1 METKPINNIMKNTI
15 LLLQLFL
22 FATLSVQSETIQVT
36 AQNFSYSPA
45 NITINVGDTVVWTNN
60 QGNHDVNGT
69 INSITGDPFNNP
81 EDFDSPSTNVVGAV
95 IYTHVFTSAGEYNYD
110 CSVGSHATN
119 GMVGTINVIPS
130 TVFDIIAESSAHDT
144 LEIAII
150 QADLVGALS
159 GDGPFTVFAPTDAA
173 FAAVDPM
180 LFQAILA
187 SNDLLAPI
195 LLHHVHGEGTVLST
209 DLMDGM
215 MVSTLNEDE
224 LTITQ
229 VNDSTFKVDD
239 ATIIIADII
248 ADNGVVHVIDVV
260 LIPSLPEVITVVDIV
275 VSSPDHNTLE
285 TALIAA
291 DLIETLSGDGPFTV
305 FAPTDAAFDALPVGT
320 LDALLA
326 DIPALT
332 ILLKHHVFGGSLEDT
347 DLTDGLS
354 ILTLNEDN
362 LTVAN
367 NGTSIMIDD
376 AMVTLSVNQADNGI
390 VHILDAVLTLEEPT
404 SIDNLLLESNVV
416 YMHTINL
423 LGEKVERESNDKVLI
438 DIYSNGTVIKRYNS
452 NK

>member
-1 METKPINNIMKNTI
+1 M
-15 LLLQLFL
+15 
-22 FATLSVQSETIQVT
+22 
-36 AQNFSYSPA
+36 
-45 NITINVGDTVVWTNN
+45 
-60 QGNHDVNGT
+60 
-69 INSITGDPFNNP
+69 
-81 EDFDSPSTNVVGAV
+81 
-95 IYTHVFTSAGEYNYD
+95 
-110 CSVGSHATN
+110 
-119 GMVGTINVIPS
+119 
-130 TVFDIIAESSAHDT
+130 
-144 LEIAII
+144 
-150 QADLVGALS
+150 
-159 GDGPFTVFAPTDAA
+159 
-173 FAAVDPM
+173 
-180 LFQAILA
+180 FQAILA
-187 SNDLLAPI
+187 SNDILTPI
-195 LLHHVHGEGTVLST
+195 LLHHVHGEGTVLSS

-215 MVSTLNEDE
+215 MVSTLNNDQ

-248 ADNGVVHVIDVV
+248 AENGVVHVIDVV
-260 LIPSLPEVITVVDIV
+260 LVPSPPEDITVVDIV
-275 VSSPDHNTLE
+275 VNSPDHNTLE

-291 DLIETLSGDGPFTV
+291 DLIETLSGEGPFTV
-305 FAPTDAAFDALPVGT
+305 FAPTDAAFDALPAGT

-326 DIPALT
+326 DVPALT
-332 ILLKHHVFGGSLEDT
+332 ILLTHHVYGGSLEDT

-354 ILTLNEDN
+354 ILTLNDDN

-367 NGTSIMIDD
+367 DGTSIMIDD

-390 VHILDAVLTLEEPT
+390 VHIIDAVLTLEEPT

>member
-1 METKPINNIMKNTI
+1 
-15 LLLQLFL
+15 
-22 FATLSVQSETIQVT
+22 
-36 AQNFSYSPA
+36 
-45 NITINVGDTVVWTNN
+45 
-60 QGNHDVNGT
+60 
-69 INSITGDPFNNP
+69 
-81 EDFDSPSTNVVGAV
+81 
-95 IYTHVFTSAGEYNYD
+95 
-110 CSVGSHATN
+110 
-119 GMVGTINVIPS
+119 
-130 TVFDIIAESSAHDT
+130 
-144 LEIAII
+144 
-150 QADLVGALS
+150 
-159 GDGPFTVFAPTDAA
+159 
-173 FAAVDPM
+173 
-180 LFQAILA
+180 
-187 SNDLLAPI
+187 
-195 LLHHVHGEGTVLST
+195 
-209 DLMDGM
+209 
-215 MVSTLNEDE
+215 
-224 LTITQ
+224 
-229 VNDSTFKVDD
+229 FKVDD